1 MSFTSNLQICNP
13 IIRAHCTMLSADHTK
28 WQWTLPPSHT
38 TDANPEPQQLL
49 LAYTSGDEPTIVQC
63 CEAWFHYMGLVWGRH
78 IIHIGPQEVTVYT
91 GLWLMCM
98 YTLYSPLSLV
108 LYVQIHTYITH
119 PPHITHS
126 HTIAT
131 WHTHIFESDS
141 WRSFCFAWLFLT
153 GRLSNIYSIVNCLV
167 LIGNRA

>member
-1 MSFTSNLQICNP
+1 
-13 IIRAHCTMLSADHTK
+13 MLSANHTK

-38 TDANPEPQQLL
+38 TDANPELQQLL

-108 LYVQIHTYITH
+108 LYVQIHTYTPPTH
-119 PPHITHS
+119 HTQS
-126 HTIAT
+126 HNRHMT
-131 WHTHIFESDS
+131 HTHIWIGFMAE
-141 WRSFCFAWLFLT
+141 FLF
-153 GRLSNIYSIVNCLV
+153 RVAFSHRQAVQYIQYCQLSCT
-167 LIGNRA
+167 NRQQSLAFPEQCN